1 MGRRLRTPIG
11 FLALL
16 PAVLL
21 LAACGGGSS
30 STTTSGSTAAEA
42 AEDPFSELRFV
53 LGKFPYEPWYRDCI
67 VEQVEAKLSA
77 GELEELA
84 ELPDEQGRRVALRF
98 ALGAAPKCEARG
110 RRPIRTDA
118 TDVQVQLLRVG
129 YASTLEAL
137 GKRQGLDATQAT
149 CLSRT
154 IADFPDE
161 KVVALGNAGEGKRE
175 KILVGVVEGCS
186 K

>member
-1 MGRRLRTPIG
+1 MRRRLSL
-11 FLALL
+11 FALV

-21 LAACGGGSS
+21 LGACGGGSS
-30 STTTSGSTAAEA
+30 TSSTSSEP
-42 AEDPFSELRFV
+42 AEDPFAELRSV

-67 VEQVEAKLSA
+67 FEQVETKLSA

-110 RRPIRTDA
+110 RKPIRADA
-118 TDVQVQLLRVG
+118 SHVQVQLLRIG

-137 GKRQGLDATQAT
+137 GKRQGLDAKQAK

-154 IADFPDE
+154 IAGFPDAQ
-161 KVVALGNAGEGKRE
+161 VVALGNASEAKRE
-175 KILVGVVEGCS
+175 KILVDVVEECAQ
-186 K
+186 

>member
-1 MGRRLRTPIG
+1 MRPLLSL
-11 FLALL
+11 LALA

-30 STTTSGSTAAEA
+30 SSSTSVET
-42 AEDPFSELRFV
+42 AEDPFTELRFV

-67 VEQVEAKLSA
+67 VEQVEDKLSA

-110 RRPIRTDA
+110 RQPILADA
-118 TDVQVQLLRVG
+118 THVQVQLLRIG

-137 GKRQGLDATQAT
+137 GKRQGLNAKQAK

-154 IADFPDE
+154 IAGFPDE
-161 KVVALGNAGEGKRE
+161 KVVALGNAGEEQRE
-175 KILVGVVEGCS
+175 KILVAVVEGCA

>member
-1 MGRRLRTPIG
+1 MRPLLSL
-11 FLALL
+11 LALA

-30 STTTSGSTAAEA
+30 SSTTAAEP
-42 AEDPFSELRFV
+42 AEDPFTELRFV

-77 GELEELA
+77 AELEELA

-98 ALGAAPKCEARG
+98 ALGAAPRCEARG
-110 RRPIRTDA
+110 RKPIRADA
-118 TDVQVQLLRVG
+118 TRVQVQLLRLG

-137 GKRQGLDATQAT
+137 GKRQGLNATQAK

-154 IADFPDE
+154 IAEFPDE
-161 KVVALGNAGEGKRE
+161 KVVALGNAGEKERE
-175 KILVGVVEGCS
+175 KILVGVVEGCA

>member
-1 MGRRLRTPIG
+1 MRPLLSL
-11 FLALL
+11 LALA
-16 PAVLL
+16 PALLL

-30 STTTSGSTAAEA
+30 SGSTAGEHG
-42 AEDPFSELRFV
+42 EDPFAELRFV
-53 LGKFPYEPWYRDCI
+53 LAKFPYEPWYRDCI
-67 VEQVEAKLSA
+67 LEQVEAKLSA

-84 ELPDEQGRRVALRF
+84 ELPDAQGRRVALRF

-110 RRPIRTDA
+110 REPIRTDA
-118 TDVQVQLLRVG
+118 THVQVQLLRIG

-137 GKRQGLDATQAT
+137 GKRQGLDAKQAK

-154 IADFPDE
+154 IAAFPDE
-161 KVVALGNAGEGKRE
+161 KVVALGNASEGKRE
-175 KILVGVVEGCS
+175 KILVGVVEGCA

>member
-1 MGRRLRTPIG
+1 MRRLSL
-11 FLALL
+11 LALA
-16 PAVLL
+16 PIVLL
-21 LAACGGGSS
+21 LAACGGGASSS
-30 STTTSGSTAAEA
+30 STSSAPS
-42 AEDPFSELRFV
+42 AEDPFAELRFV
-53 LGKFPYEPWYRDCI
+53 LAKFPYEPWYRDCI

-77 GELEELA
+77 DELEELA

-110 RRPIRTDA
+110 RKPIRDDA
-118 TDVQVQLLRVG
+118 THVQVQLLRIG

-137 GKRQGLDATQAT
+137 GKRQGLNAKQAK

-154 IADFPDE
+154 IAAFPDS
-161 KVVALGNAGEGKRE
+161 KVLALGNASEAKRE
-175 KILVGVVEGCS
+175 KILVGVVEGCA